1 MSTYPISDLLALW
14 RKGELTADQAIGYM
28 LQNLLTI
35 SQRLAALEK
44 LNGQPPAEPA
54 QPPATPATR

>member
-1 MSTYPISDLLALW
+1 MSTYSISDLLALW
-14 RKGELTADQAIGYM
+14 RKNELTADQGIGYM

-44 LNGQPPAEPA
+44 LNAQRAASAAHPTDDPPAA
-54 QPPATPATR
+54 